1 MVNTRFALKADS
13 GTSVVVQWLRLCAPN
28 AEGPGF
34 NPWSG
39 NQVPHTTIRS
49 LHAAVKIKILCATN
63 KTQHIAKKKKKPSKI
78 SKLEY
83 RFRFRYSKNRET
95 FVSLLEFI
103 FKCGFHRDH
112 NLALS
117 FKLLC
122 MKPALWIL
130 NFDKKISI
138 NYQWPNIITVVQYLF
153 CLSFGNSTWFSLND
167 CPAPNLKAIKRQF

>member
-28 AEGPGF
+28 AECPGF

-39 NQVPHTTIRS
+39 NQVPHTTTRS

-63 KTQHIAKKKKKPSKI
+63 KTQHIAKKNPNKI
-78 SKLEY
+78 SKVEY

-103 FKCGFHRDH
+103 FKCGFQRDH

-138 NYQWPNIITVVQYLF
+138 NDPTLLLLSNIYFVYL
-153 CLSFGNSTWFSLND
+153 LAI
-167 CPAPNLKAIKRQF
+167 APDFP